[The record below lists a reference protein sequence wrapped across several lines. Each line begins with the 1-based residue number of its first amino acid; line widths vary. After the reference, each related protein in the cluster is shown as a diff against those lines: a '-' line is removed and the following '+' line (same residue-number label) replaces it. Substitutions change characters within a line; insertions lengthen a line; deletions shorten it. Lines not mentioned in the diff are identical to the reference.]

1 MFFLMCRGTFKNFSQ
16 RKAMILEIDRGINL
30 YTKSFV
36 YGLIPRHQRL
46 KLLNVFAIF
55 LRFSK
60 PPIHKFWQRSVRY
73 LVWIV

>member
-1 MFFLMCRGTFKNFSQ
+1 MCRGTFLNFSQ
-16 RKAMILEIDRGINL
+16 RKAMILEICRGINL

-36 YGLIPRHQRL
+36 YGLIPPPQKI

-60 PPIHKFWQRSVRY
+60 LPIHKFWQRSVRY